1 MSPHQ
6 GFAMTSQARVSRRL
20 VLQAGAAASAL
31 GAPGL
36 LLAQPRSIKV
46 GLVHP
51 VSGGLAYSGG
61 QGRLGCQLAIDEI
74 NAAGGIKSM
83 GGARLEAALAD
94 SQSRPEVGVS
104 EVERLHQEGVAAYVG
119 CFSSAIALPATQA
132 AAKYNT
138 PFMIDVGVSD
148 NIVNRG
154 LKNVF
159 RLAPGFGKCV
169 DDAIEGLGQVNK
181 AAGGIAKKAV
191 LVHEE
196 SEFGTGTAKLLA
208 GKLPGI
214 GIEVAE
220 VIKHA
225 NPTRDFSNVALRIR
239 SLRPDLV
246 IMSNYQNEY
255 VLLARTLHQQKVDLV
270 AMFSV
275 LGGGFNYKL
284 VQEQPEVAQHMMDFN
299 HWFNPR
305 NPRAADLR
313 KRAADRG
320 ALFTFEVYCGYNSVK
335 CYADAVQRAGTADKE
350 KVIAAL
356 EASTWSDHFMPYA
369 PTKFVNGQNQGG
381 RAVLLQASRT
391 DIEVVWPNEF
401 AAAKPVFPKPKF
413 S

>member
-1 MSPHQ
+1 M
-6 GFAMTSQARVSRRL
+6 MSQARVSRRL

-36 LLAQPRSIKV
+36 LLAQPRAIKI

-83 GGARLEAALAD
+83 GGARLEAALGD

-208 GKLPGI
+208 GKMPGI

-255 VLLARTLHQQKVDLV
+255 VLLARTLHQQKVDLA

-275 LGGGFNYKL
+275 LGGGFNFKL

-299 HWFNPR
+299 HWFDPR

-356 EASTWSDHFMPYA
+356 EASTWSDHFMPYGA
-369 PTKFVNGQNQGG
+369 TKFVNGQNQGG
-381 RAVLLQASRT
+381 KAVLLQASRT

-401 AAAKPVFPKPKF
+401 AAAKPIFPKPKF
-413 S
+413 N

>member
-1 MSPHQ
+1 
-6 GFAMTSQARVSRRL
+6 MTSRNTDSRLSRRT
-20 VLQAGAAASAL
+20 VLKAGAATTVL

-36 LLAQPRSIKV
+36 LLAQPAAVKV

-61 QGRLGCQLAIDEI
+61 QGRLGCQMAIDEI

-83 GGARLEAALAD
+83 GGAKLEAALGD
-94 SQSRPEVGVS
+94 SQSRPEVGVA
-104 EVERLHQEGVAAYVG
+104 EVERLHQAGVAAYVG

-148 NIVNRG
+148 LIVRRG

-169 DDAIEGLGQVNK
+169 DDAIAGLGEINK
-181 AAGGIAKKAV
+181 AAGGVAKSAV

-208 GKLPGI
+208 DRLPGI
-214 GIEVAE
+214 SIQVAE

-225 NPTRDFSNVALRIR
+225 NPTRDFSNVALRIKG
-239 SLRPDLV
+239 LKPDLV

-255 VLLARTLHQQKVDLV
+255 VLLARTLHQQRVDLD

-275 LGGGFNYKL
+275 LGGGFNFRL
-284 VQEQPEVAQHMMDFN
+284 VKEQPEIAQHMMDFN
-299 HWFNPR
+299 HWYNPR
-305 NPRAADLR
+305 NAKAVAMR
-313 KRAADRG
+313 KALEDKG
-320 ALFTFEVYCGYNSVK
+320 GLFTFEVYCGYNSVK
-335 CYADAVQRAGTADKE
+335 CYADALERARTADKE

-356 EASTWSDHFMPYA
+356 EVSTWSDHFMPYG
-369 PTKFVNGQNQGG
+369 PTKFVDGQNTGG
-381 RAVLLQASRT
+381 RAAMLQASRT
-391 DIEVVWPNEF
+391 DINVVWPNEF
-401 AAAKPVFPKPKF
+401 AGAKPIYPRPKF